1 MSRTLSFR
9 PLREQSAANL
19 VLALLLGVASTGSIL
34 TGEVVEGP
42 VWLTLPVALACAA
55 AVAMRTTWPI
65 WAAATV
71 ALAGLAQALGGT
83 ESPGTLM
90 ALVATLLVV
99 YSAGAE
105 REEGAAAVGLALV
118 LGSSLVQEWLDHG
131 SDYAFITI
139 EIAGVWL
146 LGRAARSWRSRA
158 TYAEQHQRDLAR
170 LAVAEERTRI
180 ARDLHDVVAHSLS
193 VIAVQAD
200 AAEAALQRDPT
211 RAAEPLR
218 AIRSSARDALTDMRQ
233 MLHLL
238 RAEDTDAPADRAPAR
253 SVSDLTQLVDG
264 MAEAGLQIQ
273 TEIRLPD
280 DLPAGLGL
288 AVYRIAQ
295 EGLTNVRRHAGPVR
309 TRLVVVDQ
317 GHQVRVEI
325 SNEAPATVPAR
336 AVDTDSSTG
345 HGLIG
350 ARERALAVGGTLQA
364 GTTESGGFTLV
375 AHLPLNGSVS

>member
-1 MSRTLSFR
+1 VSRTLSFR

>member
-9 PLREQSAANL
+9 PLRGQSAANL

>member
-9 PLREQSAANL
+9 PLRGQSAANL

-325 SNEAPATVPAR
+325 SNEAPATVPAW